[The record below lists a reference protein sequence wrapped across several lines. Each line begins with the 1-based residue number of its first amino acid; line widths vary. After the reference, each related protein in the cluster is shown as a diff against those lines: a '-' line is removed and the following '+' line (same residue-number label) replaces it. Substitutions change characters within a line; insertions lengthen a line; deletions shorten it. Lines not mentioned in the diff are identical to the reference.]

1 MNRGVVKIISS
12 NVDVDW
18 FNPYKNKDN
27 NESIGTGFFI
37 NKDGYILTCA
47 HVVDSSIKTFFTVPA
62 HSKEQRIAVLI
73 SICYDKDVA
82 LLKAVDY
89 TNLDFLELDDSDQV
103 KQGDT
108 VQAVG
113 YPLGQDRLKL
123 TSGVISGRQGR
134 YIQTD
139 TPINPGNSGG
149 PLLNKDNKVIGINTA
164 KMSSF
169 IADNIGYVTPIND
182 FKIIQ
187 EMMFRCTTP
196 TIIRKPMLMCQFN
209 NADKYLMKYLKTPLD
224 CDSGYYIKQIYNCSP
239 LHEAGVRDG
248 DLLCSFDGL
257 KIDNFGETQ
266 VDWTNDKVHLFDLL
280 DRYKINDT
288 VKIKYWSL
296 NSFLKTGV
304 QKINESIV
312 KLVETDYKFNIRMIH
327 PPLEKIDYEMI
338 GGITVAPLTINHIAN
353 MMDQNIG
360 DTNRYNM
367 KSYLKLENRFE
378 PKLLITN
385 IFVGSYI
392 KTTKTIENGDIIEE
406 INDICVSTL
415 EQFRN
420 AFKHYQIVDGQRFVK
435 VKVINKTMIVLSV
448 DKLLEE
454 EKFLSEQFKYSPSE
468 LYKNLLADNPTDSVD
483 VGITKQIDGETTPLK
498 IKKYKFIG

>member
-1 MNRGVVKIISS
+1 MNRGIVKIISS
-12 NVDVDW
+12 NVEIDW

-37 NKDGYILTCA
+37 NSGGYILTCA

-62 HSKEQRIAVLI
+62 NGKEQYTAALI
-73 SICYDKDVA
+73 SICYDKDIA
-82 LLKAVDY
+82 LLKAIDY
-89 TNLDFLELDDSDQV
+89 DNTDYLELDDSDQI
-103 KQGDT
+103 KQGDI

-123 TSGVISGRQGR
+123 TSGIISGRQGR

-149 PLLNKDNKVIGINTA
+149 PLLNTSNKVIGINTA
-164 KMSSF
+164 KMSSQV
-169 IADNIGYVTPIND
+169 ADNIGYVTPIND

-187 EMMFRCTTP
+187 NVMFESLSP
-196 TIIRKPMLMCQFN
+196 SIIRKPMLMCQFN
-209 NADKYLMKYLKTPLD
+209 NADKYLMKYLKTPD
-224 CDSGYYIKQIYNCSP
+224 GCNSGYYIKQIYNCSP
-239 LHEAGVRDG
+239 LYQVGVRDG

-257 KIDNFGETQ
+257 KIDNFGETM
-266 VDWTNDKVHLFDLL
+266 VKWTNDKVHLFDLL
-280 DRYKINDT
+280 DRYKINDV

-296 NSFLKTGV
+296 TSFIKTNI
-304 QKINESIV
+304 QIINEATIV
-312 KLVETDYKFNIRMIH
+312 LTDTDSQFNIRMIH
-327 PPLEKIDYEMI
+327 PPLEKIDYQII

-360 DTNRYNM
+360 DINRYNL
-367 KSYLKLENRFE
+367 KSYLKLEKRFE

-385 IFVGSYI
+385 IFIGSYI

-406 INDICVSTL
+406 INDICVYTL
-415 EQFRN
+415 DQFIN
-420 AFKHYQIVDGQRFVK
+420 AFMHYQIVDDKRFVK
-435 VKVINKTMIVLSV
+435 VKVTNKTMIILSV

-454 EKFLSEQFKYSPSE
+454 EAFLMEQFKYTPSV
-468 LYKNLLADNPTDSVD
+468 LYKKLLENKLV
-483 VGITKQIDGETTPLK
+483 E
-498 IKKYKFIG
+498 